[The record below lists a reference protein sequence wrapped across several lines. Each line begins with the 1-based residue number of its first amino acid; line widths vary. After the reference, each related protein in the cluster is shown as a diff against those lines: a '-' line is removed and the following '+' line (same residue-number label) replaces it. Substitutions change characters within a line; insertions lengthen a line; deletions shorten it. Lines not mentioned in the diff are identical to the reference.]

1 MLITRTFLT
10 KWTLV
15 STTMKMYLLTLE
27 ILEIAT
33 NMKCQKLLRICE
45 GVLWRHHK
53 VSVKIH
59 SLSKQF
65 CAWILFS

>member
-1 MLITRTFLT
+1 MLITRTYLT
-10 KWTLV
+10 KRTLV
-15 STTMKMYLLTLE
+15 SATMKMYLLTLE

-33 NMKCQKLLRICE
+33 NMKCRKLPRICAE
-45 GVLWRHHK
+45 VLWRHHK

-65 CAWILFS
+65 CT